1 MMCVND
7 VPITGDASSAEGDA
21 GNSVKSTTS
30 ESGKNC
36 RLLCN
41 PQRLPKPKVPRVEKK
56 PVTTEAKYIIRDYF
70 AWQYMKREKYARE
83 VRWIK
88 K

>member
-1 MMCVND
+1 
-7 VPITGDASSAEGDA
+7 
-21 GNSVKSTTS
+21 
-30 ESGKNC
+30 
-36 RLLCN
+36 
-41 PQRLPKPKVPRVEKK
+41 LPKPKVPRAEKK
-56 PVTTEAKYIIRDYF
+56 PVTIEAKYIIRDYF

>member
-1 MMCVND
+1 MCVQTATNQSG
-7 VPITGDASSAEGDA
+7 VLSNVESALNTEASA
-21 GNSVKSTTS
+21 TS
-30 ESGKNC
+30 KPKLK
-36 RLLCN
+36 LLCN
-41 PQRLPKPKVPRVEKK
+41 PQRLPKPKVPRTEKK